1 MAVSGLAYG
10 VVTKSYIFN
19 QPLEWSWS
27 LYVAY
32 VGTSCLLIAF
42 LFSMVTLCAIKSRH
56 HTSNSFYDSDV
67 HSNAGTVIS
76 APNNLET
83 APPYNPSHVTN
94 IPSYPQFHQ
103 QTSEQYNHQ
112 SFPMTNQ
119 HPNQHFPPY

>member
-42 LFSMVTLCAIKSRH
+42 LFSMVAS
-56 HTSNSFYDSDV
+56 
-67 HSNAGTVIS
+67 
-76 APNNLET
+76 P
-83 APPYNPSHVTN
+83 
-94 IPSYPQFHQ
+94 
-103 QTSEQYNHQ
+103 
-112 SFPMTNQ
+112 
-119 HPNQHFPPY
+119 HFKFVL